1 MRVGINPFLYP
12 RREYDDVNIICVSS
26 ASEYLDWVSNQQYLF
41 QGIRGSGKT
50 SILKSME
57 WEVLWQI
64 GKIAV
69 KGPKEVEDIF
79 AQLPK
84 HLGVCCRMEAMDK
97 EYWDSWKDEVGIEWA
112 QKYFGTYLEYL
123 LIDLFLSAVLS
134 ISQHKPEYFEDPKS
148 DKQLVKDLIQS
159 AFPNPKQ
166 FRPKLTDESLWELR
180 SIIRGQHYGIR
191 DFVFR
196 KYSTG
201 VLRESYPVLS
211 PGELVLC
218 FADSLRGNYKVFS
231 EQKFFPMLDDCN
243 HLTGWQAQVVNSAI
257 SRARTPVSYKITAVL
272 GLYADLNT
280 VDGRPLS
287 AQELKRISISPEQEG
302 KWELNDRFV
311 DLIQGVC
318 QTRIAQYYDSKYAKK
333 FNFKHLLGNF
343 NVEYALEKTL
353 NRSEKTKAIELIAK
367 ARKEASIKGRA
378 VSITSAW
385 LTEKRVREEEI
396 PSSNDQEIQRKLL
409 RQLNSRYFKKW
420 KYSAAIAICRDPEYR
435 SPFPYYGWR
444 IVVHLCCGSV
454 REFLHIMSEI
464 WSEVEL
470 PIDRFVEIRNLDLFK
485 QSKAIRTAAK
495 SHFNTLDKK
504 PVLYI
509 KEQAVTYPEILTKKH
524 PSTSLPSICERLGKL
539 FEQLQSFPAVL
550 ANPETASLKLKKE
563 DIPDYILR
571 FIDFAVMA
579 GAMLKEDKENERSF
593 AVGLHPFFSPLFN
606 TSFRYPF
613 YFPQNVS
620 KQDFISIFIG
630 NKQDAKKAVNRI
642 IKARMTNYIK
652 RHRPNSTQSSGIQ
665 KDFLTDIEEE
675 Q

>member
-1 MRVGINPFLYP
+1 MIANINPFLYP
-12 RREYDDVNIICVSS
+12 RREYDDVNIIYISS
-26 ASEYLDWVSNQQYLF
+26 VSEYLEWTSNQQYLF

-50 SILKSME
+50 SILKSMD

-64 GKIAV
+64 GKIKV
-69 KGPKEVEDIF
+69 EGPKEIKEIF
-79 AQLPK
+79 TQSPK

-97 EYWDSWKDEVGIEWA
+97 EYWDSWRNEVGLEWA
-112 QKYFGTYLEYL
+112 RKYFGTYLEYL
-123 LIDLFLSAVLS
+123 LLDMFLSAILS
-134 ISQHKPEYFEDPKS
+134 ISQRKPEYFENPKS
-148 DKQLVKDLIQS
+148 DKQLLRDLLQS
-159 AFPNPKQ
+159 AFPNPNQ
-166 FRPKLTDESLWELR
+166 FCPKLIEESLWELR

-191 DFVFR
+191 DLVFR
-196 KYSTG
+196 KYPAD

-211 PGELVLC
+211 PGELVQC
-218 FADSLRGNYKVFS
+218 FAESVRNNYEAFS

-257 SRARTPVSYKITAVL
+257 SRARTPVSYKITAVF

-287 AQELKRISISPEQEG
+287 EQELKRIAISPEQEG
-302 KWELNDRFV
+302 KWELHDRFV

-318 QTRIAQYYDSKYAKK
+318 QTRIAQYYDSKYAKR
-333 FNFKHLLGNF
+333 FDFKRFLGNF
-343 NVEYALEKTL
+343 NVEYALGKTL
-353 NRSEKTKAIELIAK
+353 NRSEKTKAIELLAK
-367 ARKEASIKGRA
+367 AREEASIKGRA

-385 LTEKRVREEEI
+385 LTEKRVREEKI
-396 PSSNDQEIQRKLL
+396 PFSNDPEIHKKLL
-409 RQLNSRYFKKW
+409 RQLNSKYFKKW
-420 KYSAAIAICRDPEYR
+420 KYSAAIAICRDPDYR

-464 WSEVEL
+464 WSEVKL
-470 PIDRFVEIRNLDLFK
+470 PIDSFVEIKNLDLFK

-509 KEQAVTYPEILTKKH
+509 KEQEGTYPRILTKKH
-524 PSTSLPSICERLGKL
+524 PSTSLPLVCERLGKL
-539 FEQLQSFPAVL
+539 FERFQSFPAVL

-579 GAMLKEDKENERSF
+579 GAMLKEDKEKERSF

-606 TSFRYPF
+606 ISFRYPF

-620 KQDFISIFIG
+620 KQDFISIFSG
-630 NKQDAKKAVNRI
+630 TKQDAKKAVSRI
-642 IKARMTNYIK
+642 IEARMTNYTK
-652 RHRPNSTQSSGIQ
+652 RHGPNSTQSSGVQ
-665 KDFLTDIEEE
+665 RDFLTDIDEE